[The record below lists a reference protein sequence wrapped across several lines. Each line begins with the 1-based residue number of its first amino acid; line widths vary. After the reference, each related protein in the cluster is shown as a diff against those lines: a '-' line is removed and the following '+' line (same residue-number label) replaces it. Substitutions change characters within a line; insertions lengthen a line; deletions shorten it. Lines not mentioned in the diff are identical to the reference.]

1 MNRKKILV
9 VEDNPDHANL
19 ITEIMLE
26 RDSGE
31 YEKEIILMKD
41 GQEAM
46 DFLKKDI
53 DGYNGVK
60 SQIDLVLLDIDLP
73 KVNGLEILKFIRKS
87 PKYNSVPVIILST
100 NYDRNII
107 AEAYDNGADS
117 YIVKPISYEVF
128 AGNIMDMEDRWL
140 IKGFSNPKYVGCSDF
155 LEYQK

>member
-1 MNRKKILV
+1 MNRKKILI

-26 RDSGE
+26 RDRGE

-46 DFLKKDI
+46 DFLDKDI
-53 DGYNGVK
+53 DGDNGVIP
-60 SQIDLVLLDIDLP
+60 QIDLVLLDIDLP
-73 KVNGLEILKFIRKS
+73 KINGMKVLKFIRKI
-87 PKYNSVPVIILST
+87 PRYNSIPVIILSS
-100 NYDRNII
+100 NYDRYII
-107 AEAYDNGADS
+107 AEAYGNGADS

-128 AGNIMDMEDRWL
+128 AGNLMDMEDRWL

-155 LEYQK
+155 LEY

>member
-1 MNRKKILV
+1 MNRKKILI

-26 RDSGE
+26 RDSE
-31 YEKEIILMKD
+31 ECEKEVLLMKD

-53 DGYNGVK
+53 DGYNDVK
-60 SQIDLVLLDIDLP
+60 SQIDLVILDIDLP
-73 KVNGLEILKFIRKS
+73 KVSGLEVLKFIRNR
-87 PKYNSVPVIILST
+87 PWYNSVPVIILSS

-107 AEAYDNGADS
+107 AEAYENGADS

-128 AGNIMDMEDRWL
+128 AGNLMAMEDRWL
-140 IKGFSNPKYVGCSDF
+140 IKGLEDYV
-155 LEYQK
+155 